1 MFPLFEFSDALR
13 PQSFF
18 LLLMLGRGA
27 QDGHLDFHTAPD
39 LCFIRLFWQYLYKGS
54 AFSVEFEILGT
65 RSCWFTLYKRRAEQ
79 GWLVTYLILSP
90 HMPALFMTSLTDC
103 WAQNG
108 SIHGRVFTAFRLR
121 FERKATLTELT
132 SRETLTELTSSSVC
146 VWGYYIQLSSSQKLR
161 LTSLKLG
168 LQFWS
173 ACE

>member
-1 MFPLFEFSDALR
+1 M
-13 PQSFF
+13 
-18 LLLMLGRGA
+18 LLTPA

-39 LCFIRLFWQYLYKGS
+39 LCFVRLFWQYLYKGS

-65 RSCWFTLYKRRAEQ
+65 RSCWFSLYKRSPEQ

-90 HMPALFMTSLTDC
+90 HMPVLFMTSLTDC

-108 SIHGRVFTAFRLR
+108 STHSRVFTAFRLR
-121 FERKATLTELT
+121 FEHKATLTELT
-132 SRETLTELTSSSVC
+132 SKETLTELTSKATLTELTSSSVC
-146 VWGYYIQLSSSQKLR
+146 FWGYYIQLSSSQKLR